1 MRHKPWP
8 VIILALL
15 HIFAPLG
22 NIIFNSFIS
31 NMSIVNYMGTFFN
44 SGNWTRALVVILV
57 PILGGVLIYLCRK
70 WSYLLYIVLMASP
83 LVYNYL
89 SWRLQPTAEFSFYLT
104 LFSILNLLAVGY
116 FLLPQVRQI
125 YFDPRLRWWETKPRF
140 KTEFEAQLTWGDKNA
155 KGEIKNISEGGLF
168 INTDLKVDA
177 NGLVQINFEH
187 EKKSYSFKGEVVYS
201 SPSDAKQGYGIK
213 LTRGENDLNSLNE
226 LIKSLNM
233 SGAIITS
240 RVPTME
246 DSFSY
251 WLKRL
256 ISQRKGLVPETAAS
270 VKKQE

>member
-15 HIFAPLG
+15 HIFAPVG
-22 NIIFNSFIS
+22 NIVFNSFVS
-31 NMSIVNYMGTFFN
+31 NLSVVNYMNTFFRPE
-44 SGNWTRALVVILV
+44 NWARALVVILV

-70 WSYLLYIVLMASP
+70 WSYLLYIALMASP

-140 KTEFEAQLTWGDKNA
+140 KAEFDAQIAWGDKQA

-168 INTDLKVDA
+168 VNTDLKVDT
-177 NGLVQINFEH
+177 NGLVKVSFEH
-187 EKKSYSFKGEVVYS
+187 DKKNYSFNGEVVYS
-201 SPSDAKQGYGIK
+201 NPNDSQQGYGIK
-213 LTRGENDLNSLNE
+213 LTPGENDLKSLND
-226 LIKSLNM
+226 LIKSLNL

-256 ISQRKGLVPETAAS
+256 INQRKGLVPDVGVS
-270 VKKQE
+270 KKK